1 MDWPLV
7 MRALYIRTSLTL
19 VSIALA
25 MGFFLNPDFVTGI
38 LIGGLLAMGN
48 LYVMQ
53 DNIVRIFGKGNA
65 ISKAKLS
72 VIGKFYMRL
81 ILLGLLVYMLIK
93 WGIQPVALVIGFS
106 SLVVG
111 IISLVFLP
119 LKKTGEAN

>member
-7 MRALYIRTSLTL
+7 MKSLYVRTSLIL
-19 VSIALA
+19 VTIALVA
-25 MGFFLNPDFVTGI
+25 GFFLNPNFVTGI

-53 DNIVRIFGKGNA
+53 DNIVRVFSSIGA
-65 ISKAKLS
+65 IKKAKLS

-93 WGIQPVALVIGFS
+93 WGIQPVALVIGVS
-106 SLVVG
+106 SLVFG
-111 IISLVFLP
+111 IVSLVFLP
-119 LKKTGEAN
+119 IKKTGEAN